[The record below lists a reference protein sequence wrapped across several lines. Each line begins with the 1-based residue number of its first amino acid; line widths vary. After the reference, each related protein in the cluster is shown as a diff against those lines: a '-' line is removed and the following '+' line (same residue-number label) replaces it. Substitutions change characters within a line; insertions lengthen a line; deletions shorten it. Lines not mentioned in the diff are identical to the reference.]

1 MGRVLIQGMEWVI
14 VLAVIAILLLW
25 GPEKIPKIARAIG
38 QARREY
44 ERASREITEEI
55 RSAVSEAQPTPS
67 RAQQPD
73 VIAIARSLG
82 IETEGKTR
90 EQIAD
95 EIAARLKE
103 KK

>member
-1 MGRVLIQGMEWVI
+1 MIQGMEWII

-44 ERASREITEEI
+44 ERASREITDEI
-55 RSAVSEAQPTPS
+55 RTAVSEGPTSPS
-67 RAQQPD
+67 RPQQPD
-73 VIAIARSLG
+73 VIAIAKSLG

-95 EIAARLKE
+95 EIATKLKE